1 MQARQ
6 HAFDMRATKVG
17 IREFR
22 SGLAEFIA
30 SANPVAVTRHG
41 QTVGYFIPAHGH
53 VNADLAA
60 LTKASAEFD
69 RSLADRSVESQAVAT
84 EPRAARKAGKPPARK
99 SARAR
104 R

>member
-1 MQARQ
+1 
-6 HAFDMRATKVG
+6 MRATKVG

-22 SGLAEFIA
+22 SGLADFIA

-53 VNADLAA
+53 DDADLAA

-69 RSLADRSVESQAVAT
+69 RLLADRSVDLQAAAT
-84 EPRAARKAGKPPARK
+84 EPKAARRAGKVRVRK
-99 SARAR
+99 STGTR